1 MLRRVVMGQLANE
14 TKPANGVLFD
24 WVHQVDA
31 DQQYRSRDLAHLG
44 GLRVILLLMFRHR
57 ANVAAFE
64 SVGLVDPLPSILR
77 SSSRCH
83 LSSPTVAFHDDTVQL
98 FLRLVKRILYAF
110 LCRRC
115 HVKKAQAQ
123 VLRHLL

>member
-1 MLRRVVMGQLANE
+1 MLRRVVMGRLANE

-64 SVGLVDPLPSILR
+64 SVGLVDP
-77 SSSRCH
+77 
-83 LSSPTVAFHDDTVQL
+83 VAVNLAQL
-98 FLRLVKRILYAF
+98 FPVPLVRADGCLS
-110 LCRRC
+110 
-115 HVKKAQAQ
+115 
-123 VLRHLL
+123 